1 MEFVDEPAGRVES
14 QLTERGITVRRE
26 PYEPRNRSLL
36 SDFVGFLRSP
46 KPGSTVTLFE
56 DDDGKVRYY
65 TVARPDP
72 EVEALK
78 TRVERLGEATE
89 ALEPARLARIEQ
101 RLAAVDALEAKV
113 QALPEL
119 EAKIAALPELERKL
133 AALPELE
140 RKLAALPELERKV
153 AALPDLEA
161 RVAALPELE
170 RKVAAVPD
178 LEAKVEGLTDLE
190 RKVTQLDALRTR
202 VEKLERPR

>member
-65 TVARPDP
+65 TVARSDP
-72 EVEALK
+72 EVETLK
-78 TRVERLGEATE
+78 ARVEELTEASA
-89 ALEPARLARIEQ
+89 ALEPARLERIER

-113 QALPEL
+113 KGLPEL
-119 EAKIAALPELERKL
+119 EAKVAALPELERKV

-140 RKLAALPELERKV
+140 AKVAALPELERKV

-161 RVAALPELE
+161 
-170 RKVAAVPD
+170 
-178 LEAKVEGLTDLE
+178 KVEGLSGLE

>member
-56 DDDGKVRYY
+56 DDEGKVRYY
-65 TVARPDP
+65 TVERRPDP

-78 TRVERLGEATE
+78 TRVEELTAATGAVEPERLE
-89 ALEPARLARIEQ
+89 RIER
-101 RLAAVDALEAKV
+101 RLAAVDALEERVK
-113 QALPEL
+113 
-119 EAKIAALPELERKL
+119 ALPELERKV
-133 AALPELE
+133 
-140 RKLAALPELERKV
+140 AALPELERKV
-153 AALPDLEA
+153 AALPELEA
-161 RVAALPELE
+161 KVAALPELE
-170 RKVAAVPD
+170 RKVAALPELERRVAALPD
-178 LEAKVEGLTDLE
+178 LEAKVERLSGLD